1 MWSDLAP
8 TWSQVGPTWSAILD
22 SERPGYIPTVR
33 IAGVDWS
40 DYIIDQ
46 VQIVNGARAWWEQTV
61 AGQAVFTIFDEQPQ
75 VFIADD
81 VVITAGS
88 GSYQQI
94 FVGSVATISSRRD
107 ILGTFHDIICYGPLG
122 KASRRDVLTGR
133 PVEDDG
139 DRIAALIDDAI
150 GLQWREAV
158 GAWENQSGTFAD
170 REPDLTDVDQ
180 PGIYELAALPSTATP
195 VMQALAEAAFSGGGH
210 LYETPDGRIGYA
222 DSTRRGSLIPNG
234 VINIPATCID
244 LSTVQVQQTLDD
256 VINVAIVDWD
266 GGQVILNADLSLGIY
281 GRAERQVQT
290 ILNVQADALD
300 FGLRVIEFQ
309 SLPRRNV
316 VGAIRVAL
324 DYIDDTAL
332 LDSLLAIT
340 PNVPV
345 SLEGAGPTITGDL
358 DDWLGF
364 VEGFDMYLGADT
376 AFLDLYLSD
385 YTLSIYRLRWA
396 DVDTT
401 VAWEDVDAMLE
412 WQQATESL

>member
-1 MWSDLAP
+1 
-8 TWSQVGPTWSAILD
+8 
-22 SERPGYIPTVR
+22 
-33 IAGVDWS
+33 
-40 DYIIDQ
+40 
-46 VQIVNGARAWWEQTV
+46 
-61 AGQAVFTIFDEQPQ
+61 
-75 VFIADD
+75 
-81 VVITAGS
+81 
-88 GSYQQI
+88 
-94 FVGSVATISSRRD
+94 
-107 ILGTFHDIICYGPLG
+107 
-122 KASRRDVLTGR
+122 
-133 PVEDDG
+133 
-139 DRIAALIDDAI
+139 
-150 GLQWREAV
+150 
-158 GAWENQSGTFAD
+158 
-170 REPDLTDVDQ
+170 
-180 PGIYELAALPSTATP
+180 
-195 VMQALAEAAFSGGGH
+195 MQALAEAAFSGGGH

-376 AFLDLYLSD
+376 ASLELYLSD